1 MSAYQHAGVIDV
13 YLTNEVRL
21 GCVVGPFDSPP
32 FKNLHISSFGVIPKK
47 GQLGKWRLIVDLS
60 SPQGHG
66 VSDGIDPDSWH
77 LQYIKIDD
85 IIKTVSNL
93 GLVRSWPNLT
103 SAYRNIIVHP
113 IDRHLLGL
121 RWGNSYYMDL
131 TLPFGLRSAPA
142 IFNLWQM

>member
-1 MSAYQHAGVIDV
+1 MWWVL
-13 YLTNEVRL
+13 LT
-21 GCVVGPFDSPP
+21 
-32 FKNLHISSFGVIPKK
+32 FKRTHHTKK
-47 GQLGKWRLIVDLS
+47 GQLGKWHLIVDLS